1 MPVHN
6 LTESNGANR
15 GQWEAIRHGSGPLLV
30 LAGPGSGKTFVI
42 IRRILHLVENRGV
55 DPSSILVITFTKAAA
70 KEMKERFSA
79 KTDGKH
85 YPVNF
90 GTFHAVYY
98 HILKTSY
105 HYHSGNIISDYEKK
119 EILKTILS
127 CPSCTYPPAGLVSAK
142 ISTSMDISMNT
153 SMDPLAAD
161 ENIDNLLAEISRF
174 KNNGCRQE
182 NAGEL
187 QQEGFPAIFNA
198 YEEELKRRGKL
209 DFDDMVLKCHKLL
222 TDRPDICKSWQEKFK
237 YILVDEFQDIN
248 PVQYDVLRFLA
259 LPENNL
265 FIVGDD
271 DQSIY
276 AFRGVRPE
284 IMLGFLKDY
293 PDAGKVQLEMNY
305 RSTPEIIRSAGRLI
319 SANKNRY
326 AKKAVAAAREGQPV
340 IFRGFVTREEE
351 NEEIA
356 KEIAER
362 MAVTGEKPG
371 ETAIIYR
378 TNQDAGAMAAKLA
391 EKGIPFR
398 MREKI
403 KNPYRQKIPQD
414 ILAYLEFALGGQY
427 RKDFYRIMNKPLR
440 YISRK
445 AAVRERVD
453 FGELLSFYREKPYM
467 KDILRRFQLD
477 TERIKKMDLYAAVN
491 YIRKG
496 MGYDEFLRKQE
507 AEEGKER
514 GTLLKEAEWM
524 QQQMK
529 KFCCLEELKDHI
541 LACERE
547 LEKAEKNKADG
558 DGVYILTMHASK
570 GLEFNTVY
578 IPDCNEGIIPH
589 KKSMKGDAVEEER
602 RMLYVAMT
610 RARRRLTISYVAG
623 TKEEPGFLSRFLT
636 ELGR

>member
-1 MPVHN
+1 MHN
-6 LTESNGANR
+6 LTERNDADR
-15 GQWEAIRHGSGPLLV
+15 GQLEAIRHGDGPLLV

-70 KEMKERFSA
+70 KEMKERFAA
-79 KTDGKH
+79 KTAGKH

-127 CPSCTYPPAGLVSAK
+127 CPSGAYPPTGPAYVK
-142 ISTSMDISMNT
+142 TMDT
-153 SMDPLAAD
+153 LAAAE
-161 ENIDNLLAEISRF
+161 ENIDNLLTEISRF

-187 QQEGFPAIFNA
+187 QQQEEFTVIFNA

-209 DFDDMVLKCHKLL
+209 DFDDMVLKCHRLL
-222 TDRPDICKSWQEKFK
+222 TARPDICKSWQEKFK

-248 PVQYDVLRFLA
+248 PVQYDVLRLLA

-276 AFRGVRPE
+276 AFRGARPE

-293 PDAGKVQLEMNY
+293 PGAGRVQLEKNY
-305 RSTPEIIRSAGRLI
+305 RSTPEIVKSAGQLI
-319 SANKNRY
+319 CVNKNRY
-326 AKKAVAAAREGQPV
+326 AKRAVAAAKEGQPV

-356 KEIAER
+356 KEIALR
-362 MAVTGEKPG
+362 RAATGEKLR
-371 ETAIIYR
+371 ETAVIYR

-398 MREKI
+398 MKEKI

-427 RKDFYRIMNKPLR
+427 RKDFFRIMNKPLR

-445 AAVRERVD
+445 AAVDERVD

-467 KDILRRFQLD
+467 KDILRRFQQD
-477 TERIKKMDLYAAVN
+477 TERIKRMDLYAAVN

-496 MGYDEFLRKQE
+496 MGYDEYLRERE
-507 AEEGKER
+507 AEEGKEK
-514 GTLLKEAEWM
+514 GAFLKEAEWM

-529 KFCCLEELKDHI
+529 KFRCLEELKNHI

-547 LEKAEKNKADG
+547 LEKAEKNPEDRDG
-558 DGVYILTMHASK
+558 IYILTMHASK

-589 KKSMKGDAVEEER
+589 KKSMKGEAVEEER

-610 RARRRLTISYVAG
+610 RAKHRLTMSYVAG